1 MLEFTPLSGPYV
13 PQGTSGDEK
22 ADVRIEQPKALAY
35 LLEID
40 QVRVLLDCGAPES
53 FDFSG
58 MQAPPGEGEL
68 IGLLPDVLAR
78 IAPTIDLVL
87 LTHASVANMGFYA
100 YARARLGLMCPAY
113 ATLPVQTMGRL
124 GMLEAR
130 RTLAEEVDLKADNPY
145 CVPTE
150 TEIDDAFES
159 IRAVRYM
166 QPTALDG
173 KCAGLV
179 LSAYGAGHS
188 LGGTVWKLRSPSV
201 GTIVMAIDWNHN
213 RERHIDGTALLAT
226 AGEQRG
232 DAVGRPD
239 VLITSIERGL
249 LVNARRKECDAALL
263 DMINRTL
270 VGGHS
275 VLIPVDSAP
284 RLLELLVLLDQHWAF
299 AYQHMRFPL
308 CLVSHTGQEFVER
321 ARTFMEWTTKNWAT
335 QLLSDKG
342 KKKGRTATLQSPLD
356 FGSLRFYSSMEAL
369 RSSLAPSQ
377 AKVVLATPPTLAC
390 GASQHM
396 LNEMLADPDALVLLT
411 SRSEPGSLTRSLF
424 ERWNSAQSEPGS
436 WRAGRV
442 GIPVSVGGHMSY
454 TVRRRVRLAG
464 EELRA
469 YVERTRAA
477 NEAQERE
484 RTHMERSQRKLEA
497 DVDDSSD
504 SDSSSDG
511 GADDDG
517 EDTLHASTRGLA
529 PERLGNEGAALSFD
543 IYLRGSAS
551 RMQPSFGAADGEYG
565 AGVRYRMFPFAER
578 KRKVDCYGEAI
589 DTSRWLSRRRKME
602 AEQEAKLDPEA
613 RAPRTRRSAP
623 APEPPSKY
631 VTEQVTTA
639 IRCRIAFIDMQG
651 LSDGRAVKT
660 LLPQLQPRRLV
671 MVNGD
676 TATDADMVETLSSVR
691 SLQGEIHAVPVG
703 ATIRIGALTN
713 AYNVRLGDSLM
724 SALRWSSIEGYNV
737 VHLHGITQGSDG
749 DEVLTLVG
757 APEDSAAS
765 DSQRVPGTLYIGD
778 LKLSSLK
785 STLSRKHNMRAD
797 FAGEGV
803 LVCGGDMGSAEPMRN
818 ITVTKEGT
826 GRIVIEGNLGLSL
839 SHVRDSVHALYA
851 QVDK

>member
-13 PQGTSGDEK
+13 RQGTGGDEK
-22 ADVRIEQPKALAY
+22 ADTRTEQPKALSY

-58 MQAPPGEGEL
+58 MHAPPGGGEL
-68 IGLLPDVLAR
+68 QGVLPDVLAR

-87 LTHASVANMGFYA
+87 LTHASMANLGFYA
-100 YARARLGLMCPAY
+100 YARARLGLSCPAY

-124 GMLEAR
+124 GMIEAR
-130 RTLAEEVDLKADNPY
+130 RALADEFDLTRESQY
-145 CVPTE
+145 CVPNE
-150 TEIDDAFES
+150 QEIDDAFES

-179 LSAYGAGHS
+179 LSAYSAGHS

-213 RERHIDGTALLAT
+213 RERHLDGTALLSN
-226 AGEQRG
+226 AGERG

-284 RLLELLVLLDQHWAF
+284 RLLELLVLLDQHWAY

-308 CLVSHTGQEFVER
+308 CLVSHMGQEFVER

-335 QLLSDKG
+335 QVLSDKG
-342 KKKGRTATLQSPLD
+342 RKRGRPAALQSPLD
-356 FGSLRFYSSMEAL
+356 FGALRFYSSLESL
-369 RSSLAPSQ
+369 RNALAPSQ
-377 AKVVLATPPTLAC
+377 AKVVLATPPTLSY

-396 LNEMLADPDALVLLT
+396 LAEMLGDPDALVLLT
-411 SRSEPGSLTRSLF
+411 GRNEPGSITRSLF
-424 ERWNSAQSEPGS
+424 ERWDAAQSQPGA
-436 WRAGRV
+436 WRAGRI
-442 GIPVSVGGHMSY
+442 GSPVSVGGHMLY
-454 TVRRRVRLAG
+454 TVRKRVRLAG

-469 YVERTRAA
+469 HVERTRAA

-484 RTHMERSQRKLEA
+484 RSHIERSQRKLEA
-497 DVDDSSD
+497 DEDESSE
-504 SDSSSDG
+504 SESSSDG
-511 GADDDG
+511 GVDDDG
-517 EDTLHASTRGLA
+517 DDGLQASTRDVA
-529 PERLGNEGAALSFD
+529 PERLANEGAMLSFD

-551 RMQPSFGAADGEYG
+551 RMQQPYGATDGDYG

-578 KRKVDCYGEAI
+578 KRKVDGYGEAI
-589 DTSRWLSRRRKME
+589 DTARWLSRRRRIE
-602 AEQEAKLDPEA
+602 AEQEAQLDPAA
-613 RAPRTRRSAP
+613 RAPRARRAAP
-623 APEPPSKY
+623 PPEPPSKY
-631 VTEQVTTA
+631 TAEQVTTA
-639 IRCRIAFIDMQG
+639 VRCRVAYIDMQG
-651 LSDGRAVKT
+651 LSDGRTIKT
-660 LLPQLQPRRLV
+660 LVPQLQPRRLV

-676 TATDADMVETLSSVR
+676 AATDADMLETLLAVR

-703 ATIRIGALTN
+703 VSVRIGALTS
-713 AYNVRLGDSLM
+713 AYNVRLGDSIM

-737 VHLHGITQGSDG
+737 VHVRGVPEEEEGADAP
-749 DEVLTLVG
+749 TLVS
-757 APEDSAAS
+757 APDAGTA
-765 DSQRVPGTLYIGD
+765 DLQRVPGTLYIGD
-778 LKLSSLK
+778 LKLSRLK
-785 STLSRKHNMRAD
+785 SALSREHQMRSD

-803 LVCGGDMGSAEPMRN
+803 LVCSDSGGSEQPRRN
-818 ITVTKEGT
+818 VTVTKEGN
-826 GRIVIEGNLGLSL
+826 GRIVIEGNLGMGLSV
-839 SHVRDSVHALYA
+839 VRDSVQALYA